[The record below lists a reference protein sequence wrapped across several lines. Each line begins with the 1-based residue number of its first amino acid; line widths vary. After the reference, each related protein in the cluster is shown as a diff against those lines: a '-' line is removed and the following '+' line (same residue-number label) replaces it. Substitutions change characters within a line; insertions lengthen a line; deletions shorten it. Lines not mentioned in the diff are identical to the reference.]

1 MQINVSLTYLYTFL
15 DTPPVVI
22 GMDGT
27 PTRWIGLIITLCRFD
42 WEFSCNVQMFVQCPD
57 NATVPLFQPTV
68 NPYTLSS

>member
-27 PTRWIGLIITLCRFD
+27 PTRWNGLIITLCRFD
-42 WEFSCNVQMFVQCPD
+42 WEFSCKVQMFVQYRS
-57 NATVPLFQPTV
+57 TVSTYGKPLD
-68 NPYTLSS
+68 LSS